1 LIMLYS
7 KSARKR
13 PLQLALSAVAIAGSV
28 VGAWFVIESSKI
40 TEVYLVTNSD
50 MASGRAL
57 VELDLQT
64 ADLALFSIGSSYLQP
79 GEIPEGA
86 YLTRSISAGEA
97 IPRNSVTTQQ
107 LDDWSNIVL
116 TPSVELSGAIAAG
129 SKVSVWSSP
138 ALDYQSFGEPTI
150 AALDVEVVAIREP
163 EGSFAQAGK
172 SVELRVPIASIQS
185 LLRAMANGDA
195 IALMASSSTLG
206 N

>member
-1 LIMLYS
+1 MFYNKL
-7 KSARKR
+7 ARKR
-13 PLQLALSAVAIAGSV
+13 PLQLALSVVAIAGSV
-28 VGAWFVIESSKI
+28 VGAWFVIDSSKI
-40 TEVYLVTNSD
+40 TEVYLVTSAD
-50 MASGRAL
+50 LSSGSSL
-57 VELDLQT
+57 LETELAT
-64 ADLALFSIGSSYLQP
+64 ADLALFQIGSSYLQP
-79 GEIPEGA
+79 GELPEGS

-97 IPRNSVTTQQ
+97 IPRSSVTTQQ
-107 LDDWSNIVL
+107 LDDYSNIVL

-150 AALDVEVVAIREP
+150 AALDVEVVAVREP
-163 EGSFAQAGK
+163 EDSFAQAGK

-185 LLRAMANGDA
+185 LLRAIANGDA

>member
-1 LIMLYS
+1 MFYS

-13 PLQLALSAVAIAGSV
+13 PLQLTLSAVAIAGSV

-50 MASGRAL
+50 MASGSAL
-57 VELDLQT
+57 VELELQT

-107 LDDWSNIVL
+107 LDDWSNIVI

-172 SVELRVPIASIQS
+172 SVELRVPITSIQS